1 MGRWWRYKWITFHP
15 SLTGVKPPFLIMHGS
30 KDTLVSPEQSAK
42 LFRMLK
48 KNGDNAEYV
57 LVEGAE
63 HGDKT
68 WYQPIIINRVV
79 EWFTKNLGAP
89 IKTAPQQQ
97 NPNANL

>member
-1 MGRWWRYKWITFHP
+1 AP
-15 SLTGVKPPFLIMHGS
+15 LTLT
-30 KDTLVSPEQSAK
+30 DTLVSPEQSAK